1 MESWH
6 CVGLTGIDACIASAT
21 GGGTVHPCA
30 VSAAYDQLKEL
41 QKKEIN

>member
-6 CVGLTGIDACIASAT
+6 CVGPTRIDVFIASAK
-21 GGGTVHPCA
+21 GGGTIHPCA
-30 VSAAYDQLKEL
+30 VLAAYDQLKEL